1 MIDQVIVPTFDPLT
15 LDSIFP
21 TPGRND
27 PCSCGS
33 RVKYKKCC
41 SETDEEAWSAVAQL
55 CREADATRALLRSM
69 PKSSYPDYD
78 LEP

>member
-1 MIDQVIVPTFDPLT
+1 MIDQLIVPTIDPLT

-33 RVKYKKCC
+33 GAKYKKCC
-41 SETDEEAWSAVAQL
+41 SARDEEAWSAVARLRQ
-55 CREADATRALLRSM
+55 EASDVLAWLRTR
-69 PKSSYPDYD
+69 PKSNYPDYD
-78 LEP
+78 LEL

>member
-1 MIDQVIVPTFDPLT
+1 MIEQLVVPEIDPLT

-33 RVKYKKCC
+33 DQKYKKCC
-41 SETDEEAWSAVAQL
+41 LAVDEEVRRVVARKMRQAEAVGA
-55 CREADATRALLRSM
+55 RM
-69 PKSSYPDYD
+69 PRFKGERDD
-78 LEP
+78 